1 MPPPIPG
8 LQRMC
13 SDGFGPK
20 KKPFGFNF
28 SNLRT
33 VTEVLVSLNG
43 AEGRTRQSIQ
53 ALDFK

>member
-1 MPPPIPG
+1 MPPTIPG

-13 SDGFGPK
+13 SDGFGSK

>member
-13 SDGFGPK
+13 SDRSGPK

-43 AEGRTRQSIQ
+43 AEGRTRTDMY
-53 ALDFK
+53 LYG